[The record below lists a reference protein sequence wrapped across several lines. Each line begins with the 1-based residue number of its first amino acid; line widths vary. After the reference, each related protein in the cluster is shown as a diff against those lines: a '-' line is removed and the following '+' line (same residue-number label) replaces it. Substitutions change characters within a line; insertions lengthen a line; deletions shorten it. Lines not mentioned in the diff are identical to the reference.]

1 MLAAGVGHLEPDGAG
16 VVERKGCTL
25 GARDRRWSRPGTAA
39 PVRGV
44 VRSGKLPYGV
54 TRTAAGVAA
63 TWAQCTREASS
74 GPSPVIGSAKAGR
87 GRWAWGM
94 SVLGGLKPRDPGARL
109 RGFASGERS
118 DDPRPE
124 KRVRRRPADHD
135 RAKGR
140 SEPSPAGSRA
150 GSDRGDPRESRGSL
164 RRPAVNGHGMG
175 DRGYKANGRRLCRSL
190 RRITGD
196 VIGVTTRSARWPGRA
211 RVAAPRGTEA
221 STALTAARGAA
232 RGRAAG
238 RGVGRIRGKRMRRES
253 RRDRPPGRVD
263 PRPGVRQ
270 AAACAP
276 RPRWL
281 TDPQRDRGSARR
293 PPGWCARAPPRL
305 PGFAPGPEQLLGV
318 VVEPPAPRLTRPF
331 TDPWHDPT
339 AGPSSPVVSS
349 RDTDVSR
356 ARARA

>member
-1 MLAAGVGHLEPDGAG
+1 
-16 VVERKGCTL
+16 
-25 GARDRRWSRPGTAA
+25 
-39 PVRGV
+39 
-44 VRSGKLPYGV
+44 
-54 TRTAAGVAA
+54 
-63 TWAQCTREASS
+63 
-74 GPSPVIGSAKAGR
+74 
-87 GRWAWGM
+87 
-94 SVLGGLKPRDPGARL
+94 
-109 RGFASGERS
+109 
-118 DDPRPE
+118 
-124 KRVRRRPADHD
+124 
-135 RAKGR
+135 
-140 SEPSPAGSRA
+140 
-150 GSDRGDPRESRGSL
+150 
-164 RRPAVNGHGMG
+164 
-175 DRGYKANGRRLCRSL
+175 
-190 RRITGD
+190 
-196 VIGVTTRSARWPGRA
+196 
-211 RVAAPRGTEA
+211 VAAPRGTEA
-221 STALTAARGAA
+221 STASTAARGAA

-339 AGPSSPVVSS
+339 AGPSPAVVSS

-356 ARARA
+356 ARACVSARDPPAGRTYRRPTLSPRPDPTGDRHTPPGRGARSIHQPRRRCRSDSALTLRRAARTESHTSHVTRAQSRAGRDNRWPTERVPRQPAMSFLGREPRSRTATCGIELFVAARHYVSG